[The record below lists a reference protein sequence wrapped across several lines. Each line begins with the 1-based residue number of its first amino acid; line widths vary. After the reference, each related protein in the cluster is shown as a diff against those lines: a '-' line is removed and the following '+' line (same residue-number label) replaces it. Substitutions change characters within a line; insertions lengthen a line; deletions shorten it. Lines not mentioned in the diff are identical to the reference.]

1 MAPLRAVN
9 RLVCK
14 GTTLDVDMIV
24 DIASEVYNLGKDER
38 FSLRIASTLRLDGR
52 KDDDAFDQSGRETLL
67 DQYDYG
73 MCGRVFQYDIKG
85 SKV

>member
-1 MAPLRAVN
+1 MAAVN